1 MFILCLS
8 CDIITIGDKK
18 MESAYKLFNIS
29 EELEKLARQSEDECK
44 EVFKRIEENALY
56 NQARVLK
63 AFQSVPITTTHFG
76 KSTGYGHGDPGRE
89 AIETVYANLFEA
101 EAALVRVQ
109 FVSGTHTL
117 ATALKGLLEY
127 GDEMLAVS
135 GRPYDTLATVIG
147 LEGDNEMSLIKRGIK
162 YAQVDLD
169 EQDNFKCDEIKEYL
183 RNHKV
188 KLVHIQ
194 RSRGY
199 AVRKALL
206 IADIENVIKE
216 IRSVDKDV
224 IIFVDNC
231 YGEFTETKEPTAVG
245 ADICCGS
252 LIKNAGGGLCEM
264 GGYVVGKEAL
274 IERVVQELYCPGLE
288 RDNGATLGQNQNI
301 IQGLFMAPTVV
312 EAALKAMTFASKL
325 LENLGMDV
333 FPKYT
338 DIRSDIVQIIN
349 FGDRDK
355 LIKFIQGI
363 QYASP
368 IDSNVVPMPWEMPGY
383 TDEVIMAAG
392 TFMEGASIE
401 LSADAPMREPY
412 ACYMQGGLSYE
423 SAKLAVLIAAQKML
437 GE

>member
-1 MFILCLS
+1 
-8 CDIITIGDKK
+8 

-44 EVFKRIEENALY
+44 DVFKRIEENALY

-147 LEGDNEMSLIKRGIK
+147 LEGDNEMSLLKRGIK

-169 EQDNFKCDEIKEYL
+169 ENDNFKCEEIKDYL
-183 RNHKV
+183 KNHKV

-349 FGDRDK
+349 FGDPDK
-355 LIKFIQGI
+355 LVKFIQGI

-383 TDEVIMAAG
+383 TDKVIMAAG

-423 SAKLAVLIAAQKML
+423 SAKLAVLIATQKML

>member
-1 MFILCLS
+1 MFILCPS

-147 LEGDNEMSLIKRGIK
+147 LEGDNEMSLLKRGIK

-169 EQDNFKCDEIKEYL
+169 EQDNFKCEEIKEYL
-183 RNHKV
+183 TNHKV

>member
-1 MFILCLS
+1 
-8 CDIITIGDKK
+8 

-29 EELEKLARQSEDECK
+29 EKLEKLARQSEDECK
-44 EVFKRIEENALY
+44 DVFKRIEENALY

-127 GDEMLAVS
+127 GDEMLAIS

-147 LEGDNEMSLIKRGIK
+147 LEGDNEMSLLKRGIK

-169 EQDNFKCDEIKEYL
+169 ENDNFKCEEIKDYL
-183 RNHKV
+183 KNHKV

-206 IADIENVIKE
+206 IADIVNVIKE
-216 IRSVDKDV
+216 IRSVDKDL

-368 IDSNVVPMPWEMPGY
+368 IDSNVIPMPWEMPGY

>member
-1 MFILCLS
+1 MFILTHS
-8 CDIITIGDKK
+8 CDIITIGDKE

-44 EVFKRIEENALY
+44 DVFKRIEENALY

-89 AIETVYANLFEA
+89 AIETVYAKLFEA

-127 GDEMLAVS
+127 GDEMLAIS

-147 LEGDNEMSLIKRGIK
+147 LEGDNEMSLLNRGIK

-169 EQDNFKCDEIKEYL
+169 ENDNFKCDEIKEYL
-183 RNHKV
+183 TSHKV

-231 YGEFTETKEPTAVG
+231 YGEFTENKEPTAVG

-349 FGDRDK
+349 FGDPDK
-355 LIKFIQGI
+355 LVKFIQGI
-363 QYASP
+363 QFASP
-368 IDSNVVPMPWEMPGY
+368 IDSNVVPMPWDMPGY
-383 TDEVIMAAG
+383 TDKVIMAAG

-423 SAKLAVLIAAQKML
+423 SAKLAVLIATQKML

>member
-1 MFILCLS
+1 
-8 CDIITIGDKK
+8 

-29 EELEKLARQSEDECK
+29 EKLEKLARQSEDECK
-44 EVFKRIEENALY
+44 DVFKRIEENALY

-147 LEGDNEMSLIKRGIK
+147 LEGDNEMSLLKRGIK

-169 EQDNFKCDEIKEYL
+169 ENDNFKCEEIKDYL
-183 RNHKV
+183 KNHKV

-264 GGYVVGKEAL
+264 GGYVVGREAL

-349 FGDRDK
+349 FGDPDK
-355 LIKFIQGI
+355 LVKFIQGI
-363 QYASP
+363 QFASP
-368 IDSNVVPMPWEMPGY
+368 IDSNVVPMPWDMPGY
-383 TDEVIMAAG
+383 TDKVIMAAG

-423 SAKLAVLIAAQKML
+423 SAKLAVLIATQKML

>member
-1 MFILCLS
+1 MFILCPS

-147 LEGDNEMSLIKRGIK
+147 LEGDNEMSLLKRGIK

-169 EQDNFKCDEIKEYL
+169 EQDNFKCEEIKEYL

-206 IADIENVIKE
+206 ISDIENVIKE

>member
-1 MFILCLS
+1 MFILCPS

-147 LEGDNEMSLIKRGIK
+147 LEGDNEMSLLKRGIK

-169 EQDNFKCDEIKEYL
+169 EQDNFKCEEIKEYL

>member
-1 MFILCLS
+1 
-8 CDIITIGDKK
+8 

-44 EVFKRIEENALY
+44 DVFKRIEENALY

-147 LEGDNEMSLIKRGIK
+147 LEGDNEMSLLKRGIK

-169 EQDNFKCDEIKEYL
+169 EEDNFKCEEIKDYL
-183 RNHKV
+183 KNHKV

-349 FGDRDK
+349 FGDPDK
-355 LIKFIQGI
+355 LVKFIQGI
-363 QYASP
+363 QFASP
-368 IDSNVVPMPWEMPGY
+368 IDSNVVPMPWDMPGY
-383 TDEVIMAAG
+383 TDKVIMAAG
-392 TFMEGASIE
+392 TFMEGESIE

-423 SAKLAVLIAAQKML
+423 SAKLAVLIATQKML

>member
-1 MFILCLS
+1 
-8 CDIITIGDKK
+8 

-29 EELEKLARQSEDECK
+29 EKLEKIARQSEDECK
-44 EVFKRIEENALY
+44 DVFKRIEENALY

-89 AIETVYANLFEA
+89 AIEKLYANLFEA

-147 LEGDNEMSLIKRGIK
+147 LEGDNEMSLLKRGIR

-169 EQDNFKCDEIKEYL
+169 EEDNFKCEEIKDYL
-183 RNHKV
+183 KNHKV

-274 IERVVQELYCPGLE
+274 IERVVQELYCPGLDRE
-288 RDNGATLGQNQNI
+288 NGATLGQNQNI

-338 DIRSDIVQIIN
+338 DIRSDIVQIVN
-349 FGDRDK
+349 FGDREK

-363 QYASP
+363 QFASP
-368 IDSNVVPMPWEMPGY
+368 IDSNVKPMPWEMPGY

>member
-1 MFILCLS
+1 
-8 CDIITIGDKK
+8 
-18 MESAYKLFNIS
+18 MENAYRLFNIS
-29 EELEKLARQSEDECK
+29 KELEEISRKTEEEVK
-44 EVFKRIEENALY
+44 EQFKELEETALY

-63 AFQSVPITTTHFG
+63 AFQNVPVTSIHFG
-76 KSTGYGHGDPGRE
+76 KSTGYGHGDAGRE
-89 AIETVYANLFEA
+89 AIEKIYAELFDTED
-101 EAALVRVQ
+101 ALVRVQ
-109 FVSGTHTL
+109 FVSGTHTI
-117 ATALKGLLEY
+117 ATAMKALLNY
-127 GDEMLAVS
+127 GDKLLAIS
-135 GRPYDTLATVIG
+135 GQPYDTLSTVIG
-147 LEGDNEMSLIKRGIK
+147 LDGDNEMSLINRGIQ
-162 YAQVDLD
+162 YDQIDLD
-169 EQDNFKCDEIKEYL
+169 ENDNFKLEDIKEYL
-183 RNHKV
+183 KNNKV
-188 KLVHIQ
+188 KMVHIQ

-206 IADIENVIKE
+206 IKDIEEAITAV
-216 IRSVDKDV
+216 RSVDKDV

>member
-1 MFILCLS
+1 
-8 CDIITIGDKK
+8 

-29 EELEKLARQSEDECK
+29 EELEQIARKSEEEIK
-44 EVFKRIEENALY
+44 EQFKRLEENALY

-63 AFQSVPITTTHFG
+63 AFQSVPITMAHFG
-76 KSTGYGHGDPGRE
+76 KSTGYGHGDLGRE
-89 AIETVYANLFEA
+89 AIEKLYANIFET
-101 EAALVRVQ
+101 EDALVRIQ

-117 ATALKGLLEY
+117 ATALKALLNY
-127 GDEMLAVS
+127 GDEMLAIS
-135 GRPYDTLATVIG
+135 GRPYDTLCTVIG
-147 LEGDNEMSLIKRGIK
+147 LEENEMSLISRGVK
-162 YAQVDLD
+162 YSQIDLD
-169 EQDNFKCDEIKEYL
+169 DNDNFKCEDIKEYL
-183 RNHKV
+183 KNNKV
-188 KLVHIQ
+188 KLIHIQ

-206 IADIENVIKE
+206 ISDIENVIKE

-252 LIKNAGGGLCEM
+252 LIKNAGAGLCEM
-264 GGYVVGKEAL
+264 GGYVVGKEKL
-274 IERVVQELYCPGLE
+274 IEKVTQELYCPGL
-288 RDNGATLGQNQNI
+288 DKDHGSTLGQNQNI

-312 EAALKAMTFASKL
+312 ESALKAMTFASKL
-325 LENLGMDV
+325 LENLGYNV
-333 FPKYT
+333 FPTST

-349 FGDRDK
+349 FGDKDK

-368 IDSNVVPMPWEMPGY
+368 VDSNVIPMPWNMAGY
-383 TDEVIMAAG
+383 ADEVIMAAG

-401 LSADAPMREPY
+401 LSADSPMREPY
-412 ACYMQGGLSYE
+412 AAYMQGGLSYE
-423 SAKLAVLIAAQKML
+423 SAKLAILIATQKML
-437 GE
+437 GDK

>member
-1 MFILCLS
+1 
-8 CDIITIGDKK
+8 

-147 LEGDNEMSLIKRGIK
+147 LEGDNEMSLLKRGIK

-169 EQDNFKCDEIKEYL
+169 ENDNFKCEEIKDYL
-183 RNHKV
+183 KNHKV

-349 FGDRDK
+349 FGDPDK
-355 LIKFIQGI
+355 LVKFIQGI
-363 QYASP
+363 QFASP
-368 IDSNVVPMPWEMPGY
+368 IDSNVVPMPWDMPGY
-383 TDEVIMAAG
+383 TDKVIMAAG

-423 SAKLAVLIAAQKML
+423 SAKLAVLIATQKML

>member
-1 MFILCLS
+1 MFILSPS

-169 EQDNFKCDEIKEYL
+169 EQDNFKCEEIKEYL

>member
-1 MFILCLS
+1 MFILSPS

-147 LEGDNEMSLIKRGIK
+147 LEGDNEMSLLKRGIK

-169 EQDNFKCDEIKEYL
+169 EQDNFKCEEIKEYL

-188 KLVHIQ
+188 KLIHIQ

-333 FPKYT
+333 FPKYS

-349 FGDRDK
+349 FGDPDK
-355 LIKFIQGI
+355 LVKFIQGI
-363 QYASP
+363 QFASP
-368 IDSNVVPMPWEMPGY
+368 IDSNVVPMPWDMPGY
-383 TDEVIMAAG
+383 TDKVIMAAG

-423 SAKLAVLIAAQKML
+423 SAKLAVLIATQKML

>member
-1 MFILCLS
+1 
-8 CDIITIGDKK
+8 

-44 EVFKRIEENALY
+44 DVFKRIEENALY

-147 LEGDNEMSLIKRGIK
+147 LEGDNEMSLLKRGIK

-169 EQDNFKCDEIKEYL
+169 EEDNFKCEEIKDYL
-183 RNHKV
+183 KNHKV

-349 FGDRDK
+349 FGDPDK
-355 LIKFIQGI
+355 LVKFIQGI
-363 QYASP
+363 QFASP
-368 IDSNVVPMPWEMPGY
+368 IDSNVVPMPWDMPGY
-383 TDEVIMAAG
+383 TDKVIMAAG

-423 SAKLAVLIAAQKML
+423 SAKLAVLIATQKML

>member
-1 MFILCLS
+1 
-8 CDIITIGDKK
+8 

-29 EELEKLARQSEDECK
+29 EKLEKLARQSEDECK
-44 EVFKRIEENALY
+44 DVFKRIEENALY

-147 LEGDNEMSLIKRGIK
+147 LEGDNEMSLLKRGIK

-169 EQDNFKCDEIKEYL
+169 ENDNFKCEEIKDYL
-183 RNHKV
+183 KNHKV

-349 FGDRDK
+349 FGDPDK
-355 LIKFIQGI
+355 LVKFIQGI
-363 QYASP
+363 QFASP
-368 IDSNVVPMPWEMPGY
+368 IDSNVVPMPWDMPGY
-383 TDEVIMAAG
+383 TDKVIMAAG

-423 SAKLAVLIAAQKML
+423 SAKLAVLIATQKML

>member
-1 MFILCLS
+1 MFILCPS

>member
-1 MFILCLS
+1 
-8 CDIITIGDKK
+8 

-29 EELEKLARQSEDECK
+29 EKLEKLARQSEDECK

-101 EAALVRVQ
+101 ESALVRVQ

-147 LEGDNEMSLIKRGIK
+147 LEGDNEMSLLKRGIK

-169 EQDNFKCDEIKEYL
+169 ENDNFKCEEIKDYL
-183 RNHKV
+183 KNHKV

-349 FGDRDK
+349 FGDPDK
-355 LIKFIQGI
+355 LVKFIQGI
-363 QYASP
+363 QFASP
-368 IDSNVVPMPWEMPGY
+368 IDSNVVPMPWDMPGY
-383 TDEVIMAAG
+383 TDKVIMAAG

-423 SAKLAVLIAAQKML
+423 SAKLAVLIATQKML

>member
-1 MFILCLS
+1 
-8 CDIITIGDKK
+8 

-29 EELEKLARQSEDECK
+29 EKLEKIARQSEDECK
-44 EVFKRIEENALY
+44 DVFKRIEENALY

-89 AIETVYANLFEA
+89 AIEKLYANLFEA

-147 LEGDNEMSLIKRGIK
+147 LEGDNEMSLLKRGIK

-169 EQDNFKCDEIKEYL
+169 KEDNFKCEEIKDYL
-183 RNHKV
+183 KNHKV

-274 IERVVQELYCPGLE
+274 IERVVQELYCPGLDRE
-288 RDNGATLGQNQNI
+288 NGATLGQNQNI

-338 DIRSDIVQIIN
+338 DIRSDIVQIVN
-349 FGDRDK
+349 FGDREK

-363 QYASP
+363 QFASP
-368 IDSNVVPMPWEMPGY
+368 IDSNVKPMPWEMPGY

>member
-1 MFILCLS
+1 
-8 CDIITIGDKK
+8 

-29 EELEKLARQSEDECK
+29 EELEQIARKSEEEIK
-44 EVFKRIEENALY
+44 EQFKRLEENALY

-63 AFQSVPITTTHFG
+63 AFQSVPITMAHFG
-76 KSTGYGHGDPGRE
+76 KSTGYGHGDLGRE
-89 AIETVYANLFEA
+89 AIEKLYANIFET
-101 EAALVRVQ
+101 EDALVRIQ

-117 ATALKGLLEY
+117 ATALKALLNY
-127 GDEMLAVS
+127 GDEMLAIS
-135 GRPYDTLATVIG
+135 GRPYDTLCTVIG
-147 LEGDNEMSLIKRGIK
+147 LEENEMSLISRGVK
-162 YAQVDLD
+162 YSQIDLD
-169 EQDNFKCDEIKEYL
+169 DNDNFKCEDIKEYL
-183 RNHKV
+183 KNNNV
-188 KLVHIQ
+188 KLIHIQ

-206 IADIENVIKE
+206 ISDIENVIKE

-252 LIKNAGGGLCEM
+252 LIKNAGAGLCEM
-264 GGYVVGKEAL
+264 GGYVVGKEKL
-274 IERVVQELYCPGLE
+274 IEKVTQELYCPGL
-288 RDNGATLGQNQNI
+288 DKDHGSTLGQNQNI

-312 EAALKAMTFASKL
+312 ESALKAMTFASKL
-325 LENLGMDV
+325 LENLGYNV
-333 FPKYT
+333 FPTST

-349 FGDRDK
+349 FGDKDK

-368 IDSNVVPMPWEMPGY
+368 VDSNVIPMPWSMAGY
-383 TDEVIMAAG
+383 ADEVIMAAG

-401 LSADAPMREPY
+401 LSADSPMREPY
-412 ACYMQGGLSYE
+412 AAYMQGGLSYE
-423 SAKLAVLIAAQKML
+423 SAKLAILIATQKML
-437 GE
+437 GDK